1 MRNRQERLANPTCE
15 FFLANA
21 LEYFLRNRATG
32 DQSQEI
38 FRRERFL
45 HLFIQELNPNGGVD

>member
-1 MRNRQERLANPTCE
+1 MRNREKRLANPICE

-21 LEYFLRNRATG
+21 LEYLLRNRATG
-32 DQSQEI
+32 GESQEI

-45 HLFIQELNPNGGVD
+45 HLFIQELNPNGRVD